1 MIVLA
6 ISLTLITVSA
16 VAYSICRIPSRA
28 WRAVRD
34 KSLVLDHVPDAA
46 RLRELLTDGD
56 TESVQRVLRAL
67 QQRGDIDV
75 TETEDEIYVT
85 GHPGVPA
92 GKGRTITRGLLVS
105 AYDPVEDFLHLRVTS
120 RLHPDARAGN
130 RIREI
135 YAGRFEKVSAA
146 GDAELE
152 DHLFASD
159 YDVGE
164 LLESLTARSG
174 IALAAQMPS

>member
-6 ISLTLITVSA
+6 ILLTLMTATA
-16 VAYSICRIPSRA
+16 VVYSLCRIPSRA
-28 WRAVRD
+28 WRPIRH
-34 KSLVLDHVPDAA
+34 KSLVLDNVPDAA
-46 RLRELLTDGD
+46 RLRGLLADGD

-67 QQRGDIDV
+67 QQRGDVDII
-75 TETEDEIYVT
+75 ERQDEIYVT

-120 RLHPDARAGN
+120 RLHPDTRAGS

-135 YAGRFEKVSAA
+135 HAGRRERVSAA
-146 GDAELE
+146 GEAELE

-159 YDVGE
+159 YDVVE
-164 LLESLTARSG
+164 LMENLTARS
-174 IALAAQMPS
+174 AVVLAAQMPS